1 MDYKYQKITIEYIRS
16 LDKFTE
22 RFLCNLKDNIY
33 NIKFRQFSVRDLDSG
48 YVLFDVNEE
57 ENNENNETNE
67 KKEINGEL
75 EEDINDASRCMK
87 YHLGPEFLDLRN
99 IGTSLTFSV
108 GDKPLKDLVMIER
121 HYFKNK
127 LIKSFEFKFDFCIPN
142 SVNNWE
148 TIYNIPEID
157 EELKQEMIDG
167 VWETKSDSFYFV
179 NNKLIMHHKAEY
191 NYSQLDDIDE

>member
-1 MDYKYQKITIEYIRS
+1 MDYQYEKITIDYVRS
-16 LDKFTE
+16 LDKFTD
-22 RFLCNLKDNIY
+22 RFFCDLKDNIY
-33 NIKFRQFSVRDLDSG
+33 NIKFREFSVRDLDSG
-48 YVLFDVNEE
+48 YVLFEVNEE
-57 ENNENNETNE
+57 ENIENNGEIE
-67 KKEINGEL
+67 EEIN
-75 EEDINDASRCMK
+75 NDSRRMK

-108 GDKPLKDLVMIER
+108 GDKPVKDLVMIER

-142 SVNNWE
+142 TVNNWE
-148 TIYNIPEID
+148 TIYTIPEI
-157 EELKQEMIDG
+157 EEERKQEMIES

-191 NYSQLDDIDE
+191 NYSQLDDLYE